1 MKNKRYIRGGSLKTS
16 TGIGLLIL
24 GLFIGLFIGY
34 IFGYSASATKIAEYE
49 LKIKTLIG
57 FQEAMAKALDECNAE
72 RGRLATELLLKTT
85 DIEFLENKTK
95 MQEEKIAEL
104 EEKVKKLQSQLVK
117 WKELTFKYLKE
128 GWNVIKVFKGKTDKT
143 TPKFFVPAGDLKI
156 KWRII
161 SKKELATF
169 SITLYKEKRGYD
181 SIIDYWFSLEEEPEG
196 EVYAHSLEEGYY
208 YLKISAWNVQYEV
221 TVEVWI
227 SKD

>member
-1 MKNKRYIRGGSLKTS
+1 LKTS

-24 GLFIGLFIGY
+24 GLFIGLFIGF
-34 IFGYSASATKIAEYE
+34 IFGYSASAMKIADYE
-49 LKIKTLIG
+49 RKIKMLIG
-57 FQEAMAKALDECNAE
+57 FQEEMARALDECNAE
-72 RGRLATELLLKTT
+72 RGRLKAELLLKTS
-85 DIEFLENKTK
+85 
-95 MQEEKIAEL
+95 EL
-104 EEKVKKLQSQLVK
+104 EILKNRTEMQRQEIKELKEKVEKLESQLVK

-161 SKKELATF
+161 SKKEPASL
-169 SITLYKEKRGYD
+169 SVSLYKEERGYD
-181 SIIDYWFSLEEEPEG
+181 SLIDYWSSIDEEPRG

-208 YLKISAWNVQYEV
+208 YLEIRAWNVQYEV
-221 TVEVWI
+221 TVEAWI

>member
-1 MKNKRYIRGGSLKTS
+1 MKTS

-57 FQEAMAKALDECNAE
+57 FQEVMAKALDECNAE
-72 RGRLATELLLKTT
+72 RGRLATELLLKTA

-128 GWNVIKVFKGKTDKT
+128 GWNVIKTFRGKGYKT

-161 SKKELATF
+161 SIDDPLLASLSVTLMKERPGRDEY
-169 SITLYKEKRGYD
+169 ID
-181 SIIDYWFSLEEEPEG
+181 SWIHLDEEPRG

-208 YLKISAWNVQYEV
+208 YLKISASYVKYEI